1 MAIHNKELRAS
12 LIHQLSI
19 NSKLVERA
27 IVVLYQRQTTDE
39 QTNSATV
46 YQNGQGFCAY
56 AARRGTYYA
65 KYVLSGGRL
74 TGVHLDRA
82 RNIAV
87 KHVRQLV
94 EMAEKK
100 QHVQKK

>member
-1 MAIHNKELRAS
+1 MANKELRAD
-12 LIHQLSI
+12 LIHQLKV
-19 NSKLVERA
+19 NPRLVERA
-27 IVVLYQRQTTDE
+27 MVVLYERQTTDE
-39 QTNSATV
+39 QTNSNTV

-82 RNIAV
+82 RNIAI

-94 EMAEKK
+94 EMAERKRKK
-100 QHVQKK
+100 